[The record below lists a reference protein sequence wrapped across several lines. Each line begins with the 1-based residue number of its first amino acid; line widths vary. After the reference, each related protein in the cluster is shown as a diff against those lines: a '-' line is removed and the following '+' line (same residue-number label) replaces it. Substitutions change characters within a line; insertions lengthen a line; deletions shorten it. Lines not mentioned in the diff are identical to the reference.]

1 MRPALDKALTG
12 DQEGFVRLVFARE
25 QYAADIR
32 ALVQAL
38 QQAGRGPV
46 PITALNF
53 RTHGL
58 MHLLADYPACDSL
71 LVGELECDVGE
82 GIALEHLLELDAGE
96 PWLRAPG
103 DPLEC

>member
-1 MRPALDKALTG
+1 M
-12 DQEGFVRLVFARE
+12 RLVFARE
-25 QYAADIR
+25 QHEADIR
-32 ALVQAL
+32 TLVQAS

-58 MHLLADYPACDSL
+58 MHLL
-71 LVGELECDVGE
+71 
-82 GIALEHLLELDAGE
+82 ELDAGG
-96 PWLRAPG
+96 PWLHAPG